1 MLKNVTCQVAT
12 SNILPININEY
23 CSFSV
28 DTDKLIDYIT
38 ENRPVSEGYVTF
50 VRERMELNDGEYPHD
65 EVRKNDEFKES
76 KYNAQYLQIAKS
88 YPIYENILKR
98 EKAIDFAH
106 LQKDALEI
114 VKKDGFKTQFSNILI
129 DEFQDTDPMQ
139 MELFEYLMKQA
150 KSFTVVGDINQSIY
164 GFRGSNINPFTYLAK
179 YHKDKF
185 EFKSLTTNYRSTHE
199 IIDVSE
205 DFIKHQRPVE
215 SALGKAQ
222 CGRDVK

>member
-1 MLKNVTCQVAT
+1 MPVRKTCCSLESIWKSLDLLKNVTCQVAT

-139 MELFEYLMKQA
+139 MEL
-150 KSFTVVGDINQSIY
+150 
-164 GFRGSNINPFTYLAK
+164 
-179 YHKDKF
+179 
-185 EFKSLTTNYRSTHE
+185 
-199 IIDVSE
+199 
-205 DFIKHQRPVE
+205 
-215 SALGKAQ
+215 
-222 CGRDVK
+222 